1 MSPETK
7 VDYIIDAFRQRIVDG
22 EYGTGGRLPS
32 LRLLAEEYG
41 TTRETMNKVVQRL
54 QAEGLLISQGRAGV
68 FVNKPRTRIPGITAR
83 FDLYLQEQGLTPVE
97 TNVDEPAIVAA
108 PADVAKVFGIDEGA
122 PVVHRMRLQ
131 GTVTTPYRL
140 AENFYPV
147 ELAGGPILER
157 MRQDARFDVL
167 LAMKE
172 THGKVI
178 KRVHEDVIG
187 RLPTSKEQE
196 LLKIVRN
203 TPVLEV
209 QRTNYAADD
218 DKTVIMFNRIIFVA
232 SYFVLSYD
240 YTTPLWSAAK
250 GVSV

>member
-1 MSPETK
+1 MSPDTK
-7 VDYIIDAFRQRIVDG
+7 VDIITDAFRQRILAG
-22 EYGTGGRLPS
+22 EYGTSGRLPS
-32 LRLLAEEYG
+32 LRLLSEEFD
-41 TTRETMNKVVQRL
+41 TTHETMNKVVQRL

-97 TNVDEPAIVAA
+97 TNIEEPALIAA
-108 PADVAKVFGIDEGA
+108 PADVAKVFGIAEGA

-131 GTVTTPYRL
+131 GTATTPYRI

-147 ELAGGPILER
+147 DLAGGSILEQ
-157 MRQDARFDVL
+157 MQKDARFDVL
-167 LAMKE
+167 VAIQRA
-172 THGKVI
+172 HGKVV

-187 RLPTSKEQE
+187 RLPTSREQE

-203 TPVLEV
+203 APVLEV

-218 DKTVIMFNRIIFVA
+218 DRTVIMFNKLIFVA

-240 YTTPLWSAAK
+240 YVTPLWTEK
-250 GVSV
+250 K